1 MNTVTQENKKFL
13 GQENKRFVIEL
24 IKNSMVFIALVV
36 LFMVFSITLSDV
48 GNGFSHPDN
57 LWNIIR
63 QTSLIAILSVG
74 MSFALAAGQIDLS
87 MGAVVAVTGLTSAL
101 VLRSYGIVPA
111 IFAGL
116 SVGVI
121 VGALNGFLVAYVGM
135 PAFLATL
142 GTMITFQ
149 GVARTITS
157 LKSIPITN
165 QTFINIFGGG
175 NLENIPV
182 LVIWM
187 IVFLIIG
194 HIMLRKTPFG
204 RKVLAIGGNRR
215 SALYSGINVKRTIF
229 TVMVFSGLL
238 ASAVGILWAGRYGG
252 GRYTIGDGSE
262 LSAIAASVLGGTSI
276 MGGIASVLG
285 AGAGAIMIGMIDS
298 ALVMYGLDVYQQMIV
313 RGIVI
318 IIAVAT
324 THKRRDI

>member
-1 MNTVTQENKKFL
+1 MNTAAQERKKILSQENKKL
-13 GQENKRFVIEL
+13 AIEL

-36 LFMVFSITLSDV
+36 LFLVFSITLSHV
-48 GNGFSHPDN
+48 GNGFAHPDN

-87 MGAVVAVTGLTSAL
+87 MGAVVAVSGLTSAL
-101 VLRSYGIVPA
+101 VLRSFGIVPA

-116 SVGVI
+116 GVGLI
-121 VGALNGFLVAYVGM
+121 VGALNGFLIAYVGM

-142 GTMITFQ
+142 GTMIAFQ
-149 GVARTITS
+149 GVARTMTT

-165 QTFINIFGGG
+165 QTFIDIFGGG
-175 NLENIPV
+175 EFGNIPV
-182 LVIWM
+182 LVLWM
-187 IVFLIIG
+187 IIFLIIG
-194 HIMLRKTPFG
+194 HIMLRKMPFG

-229 TVMVFSGLL
+229 KVMVFSGLL
-238 ASAVGILWAGRYGG
+238 AGLVGILWAGRYGG

-262 LSAIAASVLGGTSI
+262 LAAIAASVLGGTSI
-276 MGGIASVLG
+276 FGGIASVLG

-318 IIAVAT
+318 IVAVAT
-324 THKRRDI
+324 TTKRGG

>member
-1 MNTVTQENKKFL
+1 MDTVPQESKKMINKDYI
-13 GQENKRFVIEL
+13 RIL
-24 IKNSMVFIALVV
+24 IDNAKNSMVFIALIV
-36 LFMVFSITLSDV
+36 LFVVFSLTLSNV
-48 GNGFSHPDN
+48 GKGFASPDN

-87 MGAVVAVTGLTSAL
+87 VGAVVAVTGLTSSL
-101 VLRSYGIVPA
+101 VLRSFGILPA
-111 IFAGL
+111 ILAGL
-116 SVGVI
+116 SVGAI
-121 VGALNGFLVAYVGM
+121 IGALNGFLAAYVGM

-149 GVARTITS
+149 GVARTMTE

-165 QTFINIFGGG
+165 QTFIFIFGGG
-175 NLENIPV
+175 DFRNIPV

-187 IVFLIIG
+187 LLFLIIG
-194 HIMLRKTPFG
+194 HIMLRKMPFG
-204 RKVLAIGGNRR
+204 RKALAIGGNRR

-229 TVMVFSGLL
+229 AVMVFSGVL
-238 ASAVGILWAGRYGG
+238 AAIAGILWAGWYGG

-276 MGGIASVLG
+276 MGGIASILG
-285 AGAGAIMIGMIDS
+285 AGAGAIMIGMINT

-318 IIAVAT
+318 IIAVAAT
-324 THKRRDI
+324 QRRKGI

>member
-1 MNTVTQENKKFL
+1 MNTATQDRKKILSQENRKL
-13 GQENKRFVIEL
+13 AIEL
-24 IKNSMVFIALVV
+24 MKNSMVFIALVV
-36 LFMVFSITLSDV
+36 LFLVFSITLRDV
-48 GNGFSHPDN
+48 GYGFAHPDN

-63 QTSLIAILSVG
+63 QTSLIAILAVG
-74 MSFALAAGQIDLS
+74 MSFALGAGQIDLS
-87 MGAVVAVTGLTSAL
+87 MGAVVAVSGLTSAL
-101 VLRSYGIVPA
+101 VLRSFGIVPA

-116 SVGVI
+116 GVGLI
-121 VGALNGFLVAYVGM
+121 VGSLNGFLIAYVGM

-142 GTMITFQ
+142 GTMIAFQ
-149 GVARTITS
+149 GVARTMTT

-165 QTFINIFGGG
+165 QTFIDIFGGG
-175 NLENIPV
+175 NLGNIPV
-182 LVIWM
+182 LVLWM

-194 HIMLRKTPFG
+194 HIILRKMPFG

-229 TVMVFSGLL
+229 AVMVFSGLM
-238 ASAVGILWAGRYGG
+238 ASMVGILWAGRYGG

-262 LSAIAASVLGGTSI
+262 LAAIAASVLGGTSI
-276 MGGIASVLG
+276 FGGIASVLG

-318 IIAVAT
+318 IVAVAT
-324 THKRRDI
+324 TTKRGG

>member
-1 MNTVTQENKKFL
+1 MNTATQESKKILSQENKKL
-13 GQENKRFVIEL
+13 AIEL
-24 IKNSMVFIALVV
+24 MKNSMVFIALVV
-36 LFMVFSITLSDV
+36 LFLVFSITLRDV
-48 GNGFSHPDN
+48 GYGFANPDN

-63 QTSLIAILSVG
+63 QTSLIAILAVG

-87 MGAVVAVTGLTSAL
+87 MGAVVAVSGLTSAL
-101 VLRSYGIVPA
+101 VLRSFGIVPA

-116 SVGVI
+116 GVGLI
-121 VGALNGFLVAYVGM
+121 VGALNGFLIAYVGM

-142 GTMITFQ
+142 GTMIAFQ
-149 GVARTITS
+149 GVARTITT

-165 QTFINIFGGG
+165 QTYIDIFGGG
-175 NLENIPV
+175 NLGNIPV
-182 LVIWM
+182 LVLWM
-187 IVFLIIG
+187 IMFLIIG

-229 TVMVFSGLL
+229 TVMVFSGLM
-238 ASAVGILWAGRYGG
+238 ASVVGILWAGRYGG

-262 LSAIAASVLGGTSI
+262 LAAIAASVLGGTSI
-276 MGGIASVLG
+276 FGGIASVLG

-318 IIAVAT
+318 IVAVAT
-324 THKRRDI
+324 TTKRGG

>member
-1 MNTVTQENKKFL
+1 MSTVTQENKGILSK
-13 GQENKRFVIEL
+13 ENRRLLIEL

-36 LFMVFSITLSDV
+36 LFMVFSITLGHV
-48 GNGFSHPDN
+48 GNGFANPDN

-63 QTSLIAILSVG
+63 QTSLIAILAVG

-87 MGAVVAVTGLTSAL
+87 MGAVVAVSGLASAL
-101 VLRSYGIVPA
+101 ALRSFGIVPA

-116 SVGVI
+116 GVGLAVGV
-121 VGALNGFLVAYVGM
+121 LNGFLIAYIGM

-142 GTMITFQ
+142 GTMIAFQ
-149 GVARTITS
+149 GVARTMTS

-165 QTFINIFGGG
+165 QTFISIFGGG
-175 NLENIPV
+175 DIGNIPV

-187 IVFLIIG
+187 IIFLAIG
-194 HIMLRKTPFG
+194 HILLRKMPFG
-204 RKVLAIGGNRR
+204 RKILAIGGNRR

-229 TVMVFSGLL
+229 SVMIFSGLL
-238 ASAVGILWAGRYGG
+238 ASLVGILWAGRYGG

-262 LSAIAASVLGGTSI
+262 LAAIAASVLGGTSI
-276 MGGIASVLG
+276 FGGIASVLG

-324 THKRRDI
+324 TTKRGS

>member
-1 MNTVTQENKKFL
+1 MNTATQESKKILSQENKKL
-13 GQENKRFVIEL
+13 AIEL
-24 IKNSMVFIALVV
+24 MKNSMVFIALVV
-36 LFMVFSITLSDV
+36 LFLVFSITLRDV
-48 GNGFSHPDN
+48 GYGFANPDN

-63 QTSLIAILSVG
+63 QTSLIAILAVG

-87 MGAVVAVTGLTSAL
+87 MGAVVAVSGLTSAL
-101 VLRSYGIVPA
+101 VLRSFGIVPA

-116 SVGVI
+116 GAGLI
-121 VGALNGFLVAYVGM
+121 VGALNGFLIAYVGM

-142 GTMITFQ
+142 GTMIAFQ
-149 GVARTITS
+149 GVARTMTT

-165 QTFINIFGGG
+165 QTYIDIFGGG
-175 NLENIPV
+175 NLGNIPV
-182 LVIWM
+182 LVLWM
-187 IVFLIIG
+187 IMFLIIG

-215 SALYSGINVKRTIF
+215 SALYSGINVKKTIF
-229 TVMVFSGLL
+229 TVMVFSGLM
-238 ASAVGILWAGRYGG
+238 ASIVGILWAGRYGG

-262 LSAIAASVLGGTSI
+262 LAAIAASVLGGTSI
-276 MGGIASVLG
+276 FGGIASVLG

-318 IIAVAT
+318 IVAVAT
-324 THKRRDI
+324 TTKRGG

>member
-1 MNTVTQENKKFL
+1 MNTVTKEEKKILGKENRKL
-13 GQENKRFVIEL
+13 VIDL
-24 IKNSMVFIALVV
+24 MKNSMVFIALVV
-36 LFMVFSITLSDV
+36 LFLIFSITLRDV
-48 GNGFSHPDN
+48 GNGFSNPDN

-63 QTSLIAILSVG
+63 QTSLIAMLSVG
-74 MSFALAAGQIDLS
+74 MTFALGAGQIDLS
-87 MGAVVAVTGLTSAL
+87 MGAVVAVTGLTSTL
-101 VLRSYGIVPA
+101 VLRSFGIVPA

-116 SVGVI
+116 GVGLI
-121 VGALNGFLVAYVGM
+121 IGALNGFLIAYVGM

-142 GTMITFQ
+142 GTMIAFQ
-149 GVARTITS
+149 GVARTMTS

-165 QTFINIFGGG
+165 PTYIEIFGGG
-175 NLENIPV
+175 NVGNIPV

-187 IVFLIIG
+187 IIFLFIG
-194 HIMLRKTPFG
+194 HILLRKVPFG

-229 TVMVFSGLL
+229 TVMMFSGLM
-238 ASAVGILWAGRYGG
+238 ASIVGILWAGRYGG

-262 LSAIAASVLGGTSI
+262 LAAIAASVLGGTSI
-276 MGGIASVLG
+276 FGGVASVLG

-318 IIAVAT
+318 IVAVAT
-324 THKRRDI
+324 TTKRGG